1 MPLTDDPDTVVVAV
15 VGDEALVVVIVGVET
30 TVTATEENLMTK
42 REVIKK
48 TINLKQMKSQDVLM
62 AIAVEDVGE
71 GVVVEDGGLDA
82 DHEVKVL
89 VMKSIHQMVKA
100 ARTKKEIVLKV
111 NEEDQDVVV
120 VKDVDLDDSDEDQD
134 DPQHK
139 ALEMKEIAMV
149 IVVKEIA
156 VKEIAM
162 VIVVM
167 EIVMLIAV
175 KEIGMLIAEMKI
187 GMLIAAMEIVVVV
200 IAVVE
205 VVVVIVVMVIVAII
219 APVVMEK
226 KTIHVVDVQGALDTV
241 PIVMTIVKVVKKV
254 KKR

>member
-120 VKDVDLDDSDEDQD
+120 VMDVDLDDSDEDQD

-156 VKEIAM
+156 M

-187 GMLIAAMEIVVVV
+187 GMVIAAMEIVVVV